1 MKDILA
7 SVLGG
12 QILSEQEAG
21 SALRMMLSGKIPTA
35 QAAAFLAAITMRGI
49 WLEELRGF
57 HAVLREI
64 GIKVDFSDLS
74 PIDVCGTGGDGKHTF
89 NISTVSAFVLA
100 GAGVRVAKHGNSSAT
115 SGCGSSDVLKF
126 LGCEFTNDTSVLR
139 QQLEEV
145 NFCYLHAPLFQPA
158 LKQVAPLRAEIGF
171 RTFFNLLGPLLNPA
185 APPFQFIG
193 VAEPAILR
201 LYRYFL
207 ETTPTSFALVHTRD
221 GYDEISL
228 TAAFDVVTNDGA
240 ETFYAEDLGFET
252 VRAEE
257 LRGGEAI
264 EEAACQFLNILQ
276 GQGSRAQNQT
286 VIANAAF
293 AMQIAKPQMS
303 FEECKDRA
311 TESLQSGAA
320 FQCFSKLINNRRDAE
335 TQRNIF

>member
-7 SVLGG
+7 SILSG
-12 QILSEQEAG
+12 QILTEQEAAA
-21 SALRMMLSGKIPTA
+21 ALRMMLSGEIPQT

-57 HAVLREI
+57 HGVLRDI
-64 GIKVDFSDLS
+64 GNKVDFSDLA

-100 GAGVRVAKHGNSSAT
+100 GTGVRVAKHGNSSAT
-115 SGCGSSDVLKF
+115 SGSGSSDVLKY
-126 LGCEFTNDTSVLR
+126 LGFEFTNDESVLR
-139 QQLEEV
+139 RQLEEF

-185 APPFQFIG
+185 SPPFQFVG
-193 VAEPAILR
+193 VAEPAVLR

-207 ETTPTSFALVHTRD
+207 ETTPTKFALVHTRD

-228 TAAFDVVTNDGA
+228 TTAFDVVTNDGA

-257 LRGGEAI
+257 LRGGENV
-264 EEAACQFLNILQ
+264 EEAARQLLNILR

-293 AMQIAKPQMS
+293 AMRVAKSEFS
-303 FEECKDRA
+303 FEECRERA
-311 TESLQSGAA
+311 AESLQSGAA
-320 FQCFSKLINNRRDAE
+320 FELFSKLINRRDAE
-335 TQRNIF
+335 TQRENK

>member
-7 SVLGG
+7 S
-12 QILSEQEAG
+12 ILSGQVLTEREAAE
-21 SALRMMLSGKIPTA
+21 ALQKILSGEAPTA

-57 HAVLREI
+57 HGVLRDI
-64 GIKVDFSDLS
+64 GIKVDFSDLA

-100 GAGVRVAKHGNSSAT
+100 GAGMRVAKHGNSSAT

-126 LGCEFTNDTSVLR
+126 LGFEFTNDENALR
-139 QQLEEV
+139 RQLKEF

-185 APPFQFIG
+185 QPPFQFVG
-193 VAEPAILR
+193 VAEPAVLR

-207 ETTPTSFALVHTRD
+207 ETTPTKFALVHTRD

-228 TAAFDVVTNDGA
+228 TAAFDVVTNEGA

-252 VRAEE
+252 VRAED
-257 LRGGEAI
+257 LRGGRTV
-264 EEAACQFLNILQ
+264 EEAAQQFLNILR
-276 GQGSRAQNQT
+276 GQGSEAQNQT

-293 AMQIAKPQMS
+293 AMRVARPEFS
-303 FEECKDRA
+303 FEECRDRA
-311 TESLQSGAA
+311 AESLQSGAA
-320 FQCFSKLINNRRDAE
+320 FQTFSRLTNRKHSE
-335 TQRNIF
+335 II

>member
-1 MKDILA
+1 MKDVLA
-7 SVLGG
+7 SILNG
-12 QILSEQEAG
+12 QILSEAEAAE
-21 SALRMMLSGKIPTA
+21 ALREMLAGEIPQA

-57 HAVLREI
+57 YSVLREI
-64 GIKVDFSDLS
+64 GVKVDLS
-74 PIDVCGTGGDGKHTF
+74 EFAPIDVCGTGGDGKHTF

-115 SGCGSSDVLKF
+115 SGSGSSDVLKR
-126 LGCEFTNDTSVLR
+126 LGFEFTSDETVLR
-139 QQLEEV
+139 RQLAEF

-185 APPFQFIG
+185 SPPFQFIG
-193 VAEPAILR
+193 VAEPAVLR

-207 ETTPTSFALVHTRD
+207 ETTPTKFALVHTRD

-228 TAAFDVVTNDGA
+228 TAAFDAVTSDGA

-252 VRAEE
+252 FRAED
-257 LRGGEAI
+257 LRGGATV
-264 EEAACQFLNILQ
+264 EEAAAQFLNILR
-276 GQGSRAQNQT
+276 GQGTRAQNQT

-293 AMQIAKPQMS
+293 AMRVAKPEFS
-303 FEECKDRA
+303 FAECRERA

-320 FQCFSKLINNRRDAE
+320 SGVLSKFIGSAIL
-335 TQRNIF
+335 